1 MVENFKDL
9 DKRFGLK
16 PPMPGQSKSDPYRQ
30 FLEGDTR
37 AAFFGTLE
45 GGGGGPNLL
54 GTPARRRQA
63 EDVYQQAMQGFY
75 GSLGKQALQG
85 QAPTLQFTDYIKSFP
100 FTERFAQLGRQQ
112 NRASRYRPPTRRL
125 FF

>member
-16 PPMPGQSKSDPYRQ
+16 PPMPDQSKSNPYRQ

-37 AAFFGTLE
+37 AAFFGTLGKE
-45 GGGGGPNLL
+45 NMLD
-54 GTPARRRQA
+54 TSARRRQA
-63 EDVYQQAMQGFY
+63 EDIYQQAMQGFY
-75 GSLGKQALQG
+75 GKLGEQALAG
-85 QAPTLQFTDYIKSFP
+85 DAPTLQFTDYVQKQFP
-100 FTERFAQLGRQQ
+100 FTERFAQLGSQQ
-112 NRASRYRPPTRRL
+112 SQSSRYRPPTRRL